1 VNGLEHATRRRHGG
15 IGEAWTGFGH
25 VFGEAPR
32 TPAMTNTAVAL
43 LARRVREIGASSGR
57 GNERKLCCS
66 FIERGR
72 GEEWSAREM
81 ERWPAVLKGH
91 YMRQFS
97 FMALIER
104 NGRESNGGFEHH

>member
-1 VNGLEHATRRRHGG
+1 VT
-15 IGEAWTGFGH
+15 
-25 VFGEAPR
+25 
-32 TPAMTNTAVAL
+32 TAVAL

-66 FIERGR
+66 FVERGR

-81 ERWPAVLKGH
+81 ERWPAVLMGH